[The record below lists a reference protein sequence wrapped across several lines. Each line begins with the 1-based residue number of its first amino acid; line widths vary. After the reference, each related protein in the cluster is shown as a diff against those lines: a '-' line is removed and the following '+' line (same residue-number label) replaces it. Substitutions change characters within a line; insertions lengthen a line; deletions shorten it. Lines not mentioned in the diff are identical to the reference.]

1 MTRKKP
7 VSMMIVGI
15 LIVLLGV
22 TMFSYTLTQG
32 VVTQPNEP
40 SNLGDLVEF
49 PNQTAELH
57 DGFKNVSDALG
68 QKGFLFDTE
77 QADVSSVASTA
88 FGGFSGTVMSM
99 WSTNMSPNGTRAFIS
114 AAIINGMSLVVG
126 GVTNLLPP
134 EMVPEVDPY
143 IIVNAMPY
151 MFIRL
156 YWWVWTP
163 VARLHTWHYWWYDSH
178 SHPNWFWGVYW
189 WWRTDALDLLAA
201 LVLVV
206 NLLPILGSIIRY
218 KFRS

>member
-1 MTRKKP
+1 MTWKRP
-7 VSMMIVGI
+7 FSLIAVSI

-22 TMFSYTLTQG
+22 TMFNYKLTQG

-40 SNLGDLVEF
+40 GNLEDLVEF
-49 PNQTAELH
+49 PNRTAELH
-57 DGFKNVSDALG
+57 DLDLTDPMRVDFINNIIADDGFKNVSDALG

-77 QADVSSVASTA
+77 QADVTNVASTA
-88 FGGFSGTVMSM
+88 FGSFSGTVMSM
-99 WSTNMSPNGTRAFIS
+99 WSTNMGSNGTRAFIS
-114 AAIINGMSLVVG
+114 AAIVNGMSLVVG

-163 VARLHTWHYWWYDSH
+163 VA
-178 SHPNWFWGVYW
+178 
-189 WWRTDALDLLAA
+189 
-201 LVLVV
+201 
-206 NLLPILGSIIRY
+206 
-218 KFRS
+218 